1 MDETKSEPPKI
12 KVVDR
17 RKFSAEGDPLETAVP
32 AAETTASAPL
42 PENPEPEP
50 AAPTPDPGPAAPS
63 PDPGPA
69 SPAQE
74 NRTQPSQLFLELVT
88 MLAGQAELLLVGA
101 EDLPAQP
108 AEAQRMINYLGVLEE
123 KTAGN
128 ITDEEAKLLSSLLYQ
143 LRTLYLER
151 K

>member
-1 MDETKSEPPKI
+1 MDEKRSEPPKI
-12 KVVDR
+12 RVVDR
-17 RKFSAEGDPLETAVP
+17 RKFSAEGEPLETAVP
-32 AAETTASAPL
+32 TAETAVPASP
-42 PENPEPEP
+42 PEVPMSES
-50 AAPTPDPGPAAPS
+50 AAPTPESGPATPAPEHR
-63 PDPGPA
+63 G
-69 SPAQE
+69 
-74 NRTQPSQLFLELVT
+74 QPSQLFLELVT

-128 ITDEEAKLLSSLLYQ
+128 LSDDEAKLLSSLLYQ
-143 LRTLYLER
+143 LRTFYLQR

>member
-1 MDETKSEPPKI
+1 VDETKSEPPKI

-17 RKFSAEGDPLETAVP
+17 RKFTAEGDPLEGPAP
-32 AAETTASAPL
+32 AAETTAPAAAP
-42 PENPEPEP
+42 PEEPAVEPETPTPEPDP
-50 AAPTPDPGPAAPS
+50 VAPPTEGR
-63 PDPGPA
+63 GH
-69 SPAQE
+69 
-74 NRTQPSQLFLELVT
+74 PSQRFLELVT

-108 AEAQRMINYLGVLEE
+108 AEAQRLIDYLGVLEE

-128 ITDEEAKLLSSLLYQ
+128 LSDEEAKVLSSVLYQ
-143 LRTLYLER
+143 LRTFFLQR

>member
-1 MDETKSEPPKI
+1 MDEAKSEPPKI

-17 RKFSAEGDPLETAVP
+17 RKFSAEGEPVDTTEPVV
-32 AAETTASAPL
+32 ETTA
-42 PENPEPEP
+42 
-50 AAPTPDPGPAAPS
+50 
-63 PDPGPA
+63 PA
-69 SPAQE
+69 SPPEDPKAE
-74 NRTQPSQLFLELVT
+74 SAAATPESGPATPAPGHRGQPSQPFLELVA

-128 ITDEEAKLLSSLLYQ
+128 LSDDEAKLLSSVLYQ
-143 LRTLYLER
+143 LRTFYLQR

>member
-1 MDETKSEPPKI
+1 VDEAKSEPPKI

-17 RKFSAEGDPLETAVP
+17 RKFSAEGDPLEAPVP
-32 AAETTASAPL
+32 AAETTASPPPTENL
-42 PENPEPEP
+42 KPES
-50 AAPTPDPGPAAPS
+50 AAPKPDSGPAAPA
-63 PDPGPA
+63 PEHPA
-69 SPAQE
+69 H
-74 NRTQPSQLFLELVT
+74 PSQLFLELVT

-128 ITDEEAKLLSSLLYQ
+128 ITDDEAKLLSNLLYQ
-143 LRTLYLER
+143 LRTLYLQR

>member
-1 MDETKSEPPKI
+1 MDETRSEPPKI

-32 AAETTASAPL
+32 TAETAVPASP
-42 PENPEPEP
+42 PEVPMSES
-50 AAPTPDPGPAAPS
+50 AAPTPESGPATPAPEHR
-63 PDPGPA
+63 G
-69 SPAQE
+69 
-74 NRTQPSQLFLELVT
+74 QPSQLFLELVT

-128 ITDEEAKLLSSLLYQ
+128 LSDDEAKLLSSLLYQ
-143 LRTLYLER
+143 LRTFYLQR

>member
-17 RKFSAEGDPLETAVP
+17 RKFTVEGDPVDTAEPAVETAVP
-32 AAETTASAPL
+32 EMPPEEGVVDPAPST
-42 PENPEPEP
+42 PEP
-50 AAPTPDPGPAAPS
+50 APAAQSRETPDQLS
-63 PDPGPA
+63 
-69 SPAQE
+69 AQ
-74 NRTQPSQLFLELVT
+74 FLELVT
-88 MLAGQAELLLVGA
+88 MLASQAELLLVGA

-108 AEAQRMINYLGVLEE
+108 AEGQRLIDYLGVLEE

-128 ITDEEAKLLSSLLYQ
+128 LSADEAKILSTVLYQ
-143 LRTLYLER
+143 LRTFFLQS

>member
-1 MDETKSEPPKI
+1 VDETRSEPPKI

-32 AAETTASAPL
+32 TAETAVPVSPA
-42 PENPEPEP
+42 EDVVSEPV
-50 AAPTPDPGPAAPS
+50 APTPEPVPATPAPEHPG
-63 PDPGPA
+63 
-69 SPAQE
+69 
-74 NRTQPSQLFLELVT
+74 QPSQMFLELVT

-101 EDLPAQP
+101 DDLPAQP
-108 AEAQRMINYLGVLEE
+108 AEAQRIINYLGVLEE

-128 ITDEEAKLLSSLLYQ
+128 LSDDEAKLLSSVLYQ
-143 LRTLYLER
+143 LRTFYLQR

>member
-1 MDETKSEPPKI
+1 MGETKSEPPKI

-17 RKFSAEGDPLETAVP
+17 RKFSADGNPLETP
-32 AAETTASAPL
+32 APRSEEVVEAAAPAPP
-42 PENPEPEP
+42 PEEPVIESQAPVSEP
-50 AAPTPDPGPAAPS
+50 APVVPPAGNRPHPS
-63 PDPGPA
+63 R
-69 SPAQE
+69 E
-74 NRTQPSQLFLELVT
+74 FLELVT

-108 AEAQRMINYLGVLEE
+108 AEAQRVINYLGVLEK

-128 ITDEEAKLLSSLLYQ
+128 LSEEESKVLSSVLYQ
-143 LRTLYLER
+143 LRTFYLQR

>member
-1 MDETKSEPPKI
+1 MDETRSEPPKI

-32 AAETTASAPL
+32 TAETADPVSP
-42 PENPEPEP
+42 PEIPMSES
-50 AAPTPDPGPAAPS
+50 AAPTPESGPATPAPEHR
-63 PDPGPA
+63 G
-69 SPAQE
+69 
-74 NRTQPSQLFLELVT
+74 QPSQLFLELVT

-128 ITDEEAKLLSSLLYQ
+128 LSDDEAKLLSSLLYQ
-143 LRTLYLER
+143 LRTFYLQR

>member
-1 MDETKSEPPKI
+1 MGETKSEPPKI

-17 RKFSAEGDPLETAVP
+17 RKFSAEGDPLETGAVAEETAAPAVP
-32 AAETTASAPL
+32 PEDSAVESEAAI
-42 PENPEPEP
+42 PEPDP
-50 AAPTPDPGPAAPS
+50 VVPPTGGRA
-63 PDPGPA
+63 
-69 SPAQE
+69 
-74 NRTQPSQLFLELVT
+74 QPSQLFLELVT

-108 AEAQRMINYLGVLEE
+108 AEAQRVIDYLGVLEE

-128 ITDEEAKLLSSLLYQ
+128 LTEEEARSVLEYF
-143 LRTLYLER
+143 RTL

>member
-1 MDETKSEPPKI
+1 MDEKRSEPPKI
-12 KVVDR
+12 RVVDR

-32 AAETTASAPL
+32 TAETAVPASP
-42 PENPEPEP
+42 PEVPMSES
-50 AAPTPDPGPAAPS
+50 AAPTPESGPATPAPEHR
-63 PDPGPA
+63 G
-69 SPAQE
+69 
-74 NRTQPSQLFLELVT
+74 QPSQLFLELVT

-128 ITDEEAKLLSSLLYQ
+128 LSDDEAKLLSSLLYQ
-143 LRTLYLER
+143 LRTFYLQR

>member
-1 MDETKSEPPKI
+1 VGDKKSEHPKI

-17 RKFSAEGDPLETAVP
+17 RKFSSDGDPLEAAAP
-32 AAETTASAPL
+32 AAETTAETTAPEAS
-42 PENPEPEP
+42 PEDLMPESTE
-50 AAPTPDPGPAAPS
+50 PTPESGPATPAPEYH
-63 PDPGPA
+63 G
-69 SPAQE
+69 
-74 NRTQPSQLFLELVT
+74 QPSQLFLELVT

-128 ITDEEAKLLSSLLYQ
+128 LSDDEAKLLSGLLYQ
-143 LRTLYLER
+143 LRTFYLQR

>member
-1 MDETKSEPPKI
+1 MDDKRSEQPKI

-17 RKFSAEGDPLETAVP
+17 RKFSSDGDPLETAEP
-32 AAETTASAPL
+32 AAE
-42 PENPEPEP
+42 
-50 AAPTPDPGPAAPS
+50 S
-63 PDPGPA
+63 PPPA
-69 SPAQE
+69 SPPEDLLSESAE
-74 NRTQPSQLFLELVT
+74 PTPESGHASPAPEHRGQPSQLFLELVT

-128 ITDEEAKLLSSLLYQ
+128 LSDDEAKLLSGLLYQ
-143 LRTLYLER
+143 LRTFYLQR

>member
-1 MDETKSEPPKI
+1 MDETRSEPPKI

-17 RKFSAEGDPLETAVP
+17 RKFSAEGDPLETA
-32 AAETTASAPL
+32 EMTASAPP
-42 PENPEPEP
+42 PENPMSEPV
-50 AAPTPDPGPAAPS
+50 APTPEPGPVTPAPEQR
-63 PDPGPA
+63 G
-69 SPAQE
+69 
-74 NRTQPSQLFLELVT
+74 QPSQLFLELVT

-128 ITDEEAKLLSSLLYQ
+128 LSDDEAKLLSSLLYQ
-143 LRTLYLER
+143 LRTFYLQR